1 MTKVL
6 ISMGSNID
14 KEINLPAAIAL
25 LQTNPKIMVLA
36 VSPVLVTSA
45 LGADGQPANQPSF
58 HNAGVLADTTLTP
71 QQLRQLLRQIEA
83 ELGRV
88 RSPDKFAPRPIDLDL
103 AFYGDTVLTPSSGDG
118 QQLPDPDV
126 LRFAHVA
133 MPLAAVAPDWVHPLT
148 GTTLASI
155 AATFADAHQRA
166 P

>member
-1 MTKVL
+1 M
-6 ISMGSNID
+6 
-14 KEINLPAAIAL
+14 
-25 LQTNPKIMVLA
+25 
-36 VSPVLVTSA
+36 
-45 LGADGQPANQPSF
+45 
-58 HNAGVLADTTLTP
+58 LADTTLAP

-103 AFYGDTVLTPSSGDG
+103 AFYGDTVQTASAGDG

-155 AATFADAHQRA
+155 AATFTDAHQPA